1 MRDSIVSQVLTSFS
15 QTVLKFSFFGL
26 FLLSFA
32 YESQAQSPY
41 NLPEE
46 GGVPFE
52 ANPEEII
59 DAPETLPSEL
69 NPPEPAI
76 PEEEKVL
83 QVVPFLKLKG
93 YQFVVD
99 SLTFSPDGTQL
110 ISGGGRNE
118 PFLKVWSVETG
129 KELQSVRA
137 QQTAIKAIAV
147 SPNSK
152 VLATSG
158 QDSDVHLWNLDALN
172 DQLIFFEQELTVMA
186 MAITPDSQVLVSGAL
201 DGIWLWTL
209 RPRRPFYQLLGYGNP
224 VYALSIAPNGYVVAS
239 GHEDGQVK
247 FWNIREGN
255 IEAEF
260 RPHAK
265 PISGVFITP
274 DGQKLITASLDRT
287 IKIWDLETGALLHEL
302 LGHNQIIRSIALSP
316 DGKLLASSSN
326 DGIRIWSVNTG
337 RLVAKP
343 YASDPEWVQSL
354 AFSPDSRLL
363 ASGRW
368 DGQIDLWQVRK
379 SLTQATST
387 ESNPE

>member
-1 MRDSIVSQVLTSFS
+1 M
-15 QTVLKFSFFGL
+15 
-26 FLLSFA
+26 
-32 YESQAQSPY
+32 
-41 NLPEE
+41 
-46 GGVPFE
+46 
-52 ANPEEII
+52 
-59 DAPETLPSEL
+59 
-69 NPPEPAI
+69 
-76 PEEEKVL
+76 
-83 QVVPFLKLKG
+83 
-93 YQFVVD
+93 
-99 SLTFSPDGTQL
+99 

-129 KELQSVRA
+129 KELESFRA

-158 QDSDVHLWNLDALN
+158 QDSDVHLWNLESLN

-186 MAITPDSQVLVSGAL
+186 MAITPDSQFLVSGAL

-265 PISGVFITP
+265 AISGVFITP
-274 DGQKLITASLDRT
+274 DGQKINYGQSGSQHQNLGFGNGLRCCT
-287 IKIWDLETGALLHEL
+287 KL

-316 DGKLLASSSN
+316 DGK
-326 DGIRIWSVNTG
+326 THC
-337 RLVAKP
+337 
-343 YASDPEWVQSL
+343 Q
-354 AFSPDSRLL
+354 
-363 ASGRW
+363 
-368 DGQIDLWQVRK
+368 Q
-379 SLTQATST
+379 
-387 ESNPE
+387 

>member
-1 MRDSIVSQVLTSFS
+1 MSDSIVSKSLTFFS
-15 QTVLKFSFFGL
+15 QVALKYGL
-26 FLLSFA
+26 TALCLLSLTN
-32 YESQAQSPY
+32 SSKAQSPY
-41 NLPEE
+41 NLPEDSST
-46 GGVPFE
+46 PFE
-52 ANPEEII
+52 ANPEEIVN
-59 DAPETLPSEL
+59 PQETLPSEL

-76 PEEEKVL
+76 PEEEKGL
-83 QVVPFLKLKG
+83 QVVPFRKLNG

-99 SLTFSPDGTQL
+99 SLTFSPDGSQL

-129 KELQSVRA
+129 EELKSVRA
-137 QQTAIKAIAV
+137 QQTAIKAIAI

-172 DQLIFFEQELTVMA
+172 DQLIFFEQELSVMA
-186 MAITPDSQVLVSGAL
+186 MAITPDSKMLVSGAL

-260 RPHAK
+260 RPHAR
-265 PISGVFITP
+265 PISGVYITP
-274 DGQKLITASLDRT
+274 DGKKLITASLDRT
-287 IKIWDLETGALLHEL
+287 IKIWDLESGALLHQL

-316 DGKLLASSSN
+316 DGKLIASSSN

-343 YASDPEWVQSL
+343 YATDPEWVQSL

-368 DGQIDLWQVRK
+368 DGQIDLWQVQK
-379 SLTQATST
+379 PLTPVTST
-387 ESNPE
+387 EENLE